1 MDRMRDA
8 CPTGMMLEVHSE
20 LSPYPPLEPKSM
32 ERGRHE
38 LIDVPADGDCL
49 YHSLAALY
57 NFTVEWPNG
66 APLRDRM
73 QAAAARYSAGTPF
86 PSTATARFLRMLF
99 LDFLREHWDHYYGS
113 SAFRDALRQVAEQEM
128 ASSQNGFAPTSMG
141 VKKAYIRRMRH
152 VGPRGRVEWGGPV
165 ECDIASELFGM
176 RITLWVD
183 LASEPRYYWRNNVF
197 QPELHADSANR
208 GVVGWEWNLVQ
219 TEMAHF
225 KYLKPWFVE
234 PRPRP
239 RPLDPPPSPPRS
251 SSAGASRRV
260 DWASKVN
267 GVQAGAM
274 DKLRKLIGSRLPCTH
289 EEFKAWFDANFSL
302 IGAAGR
308 LATIRLLFAAYQHF
322 VAVAAA
328 APADQGEAL
337 SQLPPFTPFLQGP
350 SQGLSVVDEVFSQHL
365 RADPKRVRAAVG
377 NDARIARPGPASQPR
392 ATR

>member
-8 CPTGMMLEVHSE
+8 CPTGMMLEVHNE
-20 LSPYPPLEPKSM
+20 QSPHPPLEPKSM
-32 ERGRHE
+32 ERGMHE
-38 LIDVPADGDCL
+38 LIDVPGDGDCL

-57 NFTVEWPNG
+57 NFTVEWPSG

-73 QAAAARYSAGTPF
+73 RAAAARYSPGAPF
-86 PSTATARFLRMLF
+86 PSTATARSLRMLF
-99 LDFLREHWDHYYGS
+99 LDFLREHWDRYYGS

-128 ASSQNGFAPTSMG
+128 ASSRNGFAPTSMG
-141 VKKAYIRRMRH
+141 VQRAYIRRMGR

-208 GVVGWEWNLVQ
+208 WEWNLVQ

-225 KYLKPWFVE
+225 KYLKPWFVG
-234 PRPRP
+234 
-239 RPLDPPPSPPRS
+239 PLDPPPRPPRS
-251 SSAGASRRV
+251 SSAGARRRV
-260 DWASKVN
+260 DWAAKVDR
-267 GVQAGAM
+267 VQPGAM
-274 DKLRKLIGSRLPCTH
+274 DKLRKLIGSRLPCTRA
-289 EEFKAWFDANFSL
+289 EFKAWFDANFSPV
-302 IGAAGR
+302 GAAGR
-308 LATIRLLFAAYQHF
+308 LATIHFLFAAYQHF

-328 APADQGEAL
+328 APGDQGNAL

-350 SQGLSVVDEVFSQHL
+350 SQGRSVVDEVFSQHL

-377 NDARIARPGPASQPR
+377 NDARVVRTGPSSQPR